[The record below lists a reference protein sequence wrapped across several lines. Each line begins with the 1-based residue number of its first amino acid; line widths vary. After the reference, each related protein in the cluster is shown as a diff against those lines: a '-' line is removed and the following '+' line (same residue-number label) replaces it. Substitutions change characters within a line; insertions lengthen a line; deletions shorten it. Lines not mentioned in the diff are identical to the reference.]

1 MTWERAD
8 PGPPNPLSWSVP
20 LVSVL
25 GIRFRIHFSF
35 LLFAALV
42 VLRATVGP
50 PESSWLH
57 GAKAAALQ
65 LGALLVVVFW
75 RELVRA
81 FVVRSAGGTT
91 DEVMLWPLGSLQGI
105 DPAPGWLPALLSACV
120 GTAAAAVQLAAVGI
134 ALGTV
139 GGDWTAALPDPMTAE
154 WLTTPHPWWMTCL
167 WFLQW
172 TGVQVAILSL
182 LPMLPLDGGRI
193 AEAFIIRRR
202 GTFDAPR
209 AAAAF
214 SLFAASLAG
223 VVAIVRDLATVMA
236 VAIACAGFAVLQLW
250 RLRAGDAV
258 ARSGTGGWGLQSGGI
273 GGATPAEP
281 DPDRE
286 AREEASRRRE
296 QRAAEDREVDR
307 ILEKI
312 ARDGADSLTKAERE
326 ALARATERRRG
337 GGA

>member
-8 PGPPNPLSWSVP
+8 PGPPNPLAWSAP
-20 LVSVL
+20 LVPIL

-42 VLRATVGP
+42 ALRATLGP
-50 PESSWLH
+50 PESAWLH
-57 GAKAAALQ
+57 GARAAAMH
-65 LGALLVVVFW
+65 LGALLVVVLW

-81 FVVRSAGGTT
+81 FVVRAAGGTA

-134 ALGTV
+134 ALGAF
-139 GGDWTAALPDPMTAE
+139 GGDWSAALPSPMTAE
-154 WLTTPHPWWMTCL
+154 WLTQPHPWWMECL

-172 TGVQVAILSL
+172 TGVQVALLSL
-182 LPMLPLDGGRI
+182 LPMLPLDGGRV
-193 AEAFIIRRR
+193 AEAVIIRRR
-202 GTFDAPR
+202 GAFDAPR

-236 VAIACAGFAVLQLW
+236 VAIACAGFAALQLW
-250 RLRAGDAV
+250 RLRAGDAM
-258 ARSGTGGWGLQSGGI
+258 ARSGMGGWGAPPGLPGG
-273 GGATPAEP
+273 TEVPET

-286 AREEASRRRE
+286 AREDAARRRE
-296 QRAAEDREVDR
+296 RRAAEDREVDR

-312 ARDGADSLTKAERE
+312 ARFGADSLTKAERD

-337 GGA
+337 GS

>member
-8 PGPPNPLSWSVP
+8 PGPPNPLAWSVP
-20 LVSVL
+20 LASVL
-25 GIRFRIHFSF
+25 GIRFRLHFSF

-42 VLRATVGP
+42 LLRATVGP
-50 PESSWLH
+50 PESAWLH
-57 GAKAAALQ
+57 GANAAGLQLAAL
-65 LGALLVVVFW
+65 LLVVFW
-75 RELVRA
+75 RELARALVVRA
-81 FVVRSAGGTT
+81 SGGTA

-105 DPAPGWLPALLSACV
+105 DPAAGWLPALLSACV
-120 GTAAAAVQLAAVGI
+120 GSVAAAMQLAAVGI
-134 ALGTV
+134 ALGTL
-139 GGDWTAALPDPMTAE
+139 GGDWSAALPNPMTAE
-154 WLTTPHPWWMTCL
+154 WLTTPHPWWMTGL
-167 WFLQW
+167 WFIQW
-172 TGVQVAILSL
+172 TGVQVAILAL

-202 GTFDAPR
+202 GAFDAPR

-223 VVAIVRDLATVMA
+223 IVAIVRDLATVMA

-258 ARSGTGGWGLQSGGI
+258 ARSGLGSWGARPGPF
-273 GGATPAEP
+273 GGAAVPEP
-281 DPDRE
+281 DPDQV
-286 AREEASRRRE
+286 AREDAARRRE
-296 QRAAEDREVDR
+296 ERAAEDREVDR

-312 ARDGADSLTKAERE
+312 ARDGADTLSKSERE

-337 GGA
+337 GG

>member
-8 PGPPNPLSWSVP
+8 PGPPNPLAWSVP

-42 VLRATVGP
+42 LLRATVGP
-50 PESSWLH
+50 PESAWLH
-57 GAKAAALQ
+57 GAKAAGMQ
-65 LGALLVVVFW
+65 LAALLVVVLW
-75 RELVRA
+75 RELARALVVRA
-81 FVVRSAGGTT
+81 SGGTA

-105 DPAPGWLPALLSACV
+105 DPAPGWLPALLAACV
-120 GTAAAAVQLAAVGI
+120 GSAAAALQLAAVGI
-134 ALGTV
+134 ALGTLA
-139 GGDWTAALPDPMTAE
+139 GDWSAALPNPMTAE
-154 WLTTPHPWWMTCL
+154 WLATPHPWWMVCL

-172 TGVQVAILSL
+172 TGIQVAILSL
-182 LPMLPLDGGRI
+182 MPMLPLDGGRV
-193 AEAFIIRRR
+193 AEAIIIRRR
-202 GTFDAPR
+202 GAFDAPR

-214 SLFAASLAG
+214 SLFAAALAG

-258 ARSGTGGWGLQSGGI
+258 ARSGMGGWGLQSGGF
-273 GGATPAEP
+273 GGPSAAEP
-281 DPDRE
+281 DPDQVLRE
-286 AREEASRRRE
+286 DAARRRE

-312 ARDGADSLTKAERE
+312 ARDGAESLTRAERE
-326 ALARATERRRG
+326 ALARATERQRG
-337 GGA
+337 GG